1 MLLLQSGSLFVSQPQ
16 VPAPLLVGFPFPAY
30 ATRKDEVQVDGVE
43 KKERKAKRKRFA
55 LDDDE

>member
-1 MLLLQSGSLFVSQPQ
+1 M
-16 VPAPLLVGFPFPAY
+16 PAPLLVGFPFPAY